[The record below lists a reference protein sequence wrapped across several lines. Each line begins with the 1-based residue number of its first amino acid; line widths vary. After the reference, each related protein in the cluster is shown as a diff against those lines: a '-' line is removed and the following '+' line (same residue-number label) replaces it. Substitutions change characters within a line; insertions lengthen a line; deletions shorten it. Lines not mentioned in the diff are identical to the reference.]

1 MKCSAG
7 NKAHHKGHHAANSTA
22 ELSSPNAFETLI
34 QVDTSRFLPIE
45 KIAVGDNILAAGK
58 YLKWEKRTIK
68 LANSSQDFP
77 DDSLSMLIGYGDTQ
91 LAIAPDHFLLL
102 SNGKL
107 ARACELSLTDTLSD
121 ADGNPIAIKLL
132 QTGNYPHKRSNIA
145 TSLRLEDANLSGH
158 LLILNGVV
166 CGDYTL
172 QLFYRE
178 R

>member
-1 MKCSAG
+1 MKCSAV
-7 NKAHHKGHHAANSTA
+7 NKGHHAARNA
-22 ELSSPNAFETLI
+22 AKLSSTNTFETLI
-34 QVDTSRFLPIE
+34 QVDASRSLPIE

-58 YLKWEKRTIK
+58 DLKWERRTVK
-68 LANSSQDFP
+68 LASSNEDFP
-77 DDSLSMLIGYGDTQ
+77 DDSLSMLIGYGSTQ

-107 ARACELSLTDTLSD
+107 TRACELSLTDTLSD
-121 ADGNPIAIKLL
+121 ADGNPIAINQL
-132 QTGNYPHKRSNIA
+132 QIGNYPHKHCNIT

-158 LLILNGVV
+158 LIIMNGVV

-172 QLFYRE
+172 QLFYKE